1 MNTDRRQLRVVPNK
15 SVFIQFDHGSS
26 GKALNLSEGGVG
38 FESPAPVHQDGP
50 IRFWFS
56 LDLSD
61 QIEAVGELAWS
72 DAARKVGGMKFL
84 EIDPSARGQI
94 RNWISQNSKRDA
106 IAANNSEAIT
116 TPAFSK
122 ATELVPLERYRS
134 ATRQQFI
141 RGIFLGVLITSALAV
156 PAVKY
161 SGSRKQV
168 AAPPPAT
175 SGQAAP
181 ANSEPRGVV
190 SARVS
195 VSDASR
201 GFVAFPAGKT
211 RRSTQAGDS
220 PEDPLRSTLV
230 KHRLESIDKP
240 SVGTSPALS
249 VAPAVSRETMSAR
262 TMSARKSVASPQQL
276 WSAFQ
281 GGNVQAAVT
290 LADLYL
296 RGDGVPVN
304 CDQAR
309 VLLLAA
315 SKKGN
320 AQAIKKL
327 RELDG
332 TGCPAPAPSS

>member
-26 GKALNLSEGGVG
+26 GKALNLSEGGLG

-50 IRFWFS
+50 IRFWIS

-84 EIDPSARGQI
+84 ESDPSARGQI

-161 SGSRKQV
+161 SGNRKQV
-168 AAPPPAT
+168 AAQPPAT
-175 SGQAAP
+175 SGQTAP

-190 SARVS
+190 SARAS

-201 GFVAFPAGKT
+201 GFLAFPAGKT

-220 PEDPLRSTLV
+220 AENPLRSTLV
-230 KHRLESIDKP
+230 KHRLETIDKP
-240 SVGTSPALS
+240 SAGNSPTLSVVPALS
-249 VAPAVSRETMSAR
+249 RE

>member
-26 GKALNLSEGGVG
+26 GKALNLSEGGLG

-50 IRFWFS
+50 IRFWIS

-161 SGSRKQV
+161 SGNRKPV

-175 SGQAAP
+175 SGQTAP

-190 SARVS
+190 SARAS

-201 GFVAFPAGKT
+201 GFLAFPAGKT

-220 PEDPLRSTLV
+220 AENPLRSTLV
-230 KHRLESIDKP
+230 KHRLETIDKP
-240 SVGTSPALS
+240 SAGNSPTPSVVPALS
-249 VAPAVSRETMSAR
+249 RET
-262 TMSARKSVASPQQL
+262 TSARKSVASPQQL

>member
-1 MNTDRRQLRVVPNK
+1 
-15 SVFIQFDHGSS
+15 
-26 GKALNLSEGGVG
+26 
-38 FESPAPVHQDGP
+38 VHQDGP

-141 RGIFLGVLITSALAV
+141 RGVFLGVLITSALAV

-161 SGSRKQV
+161 SGNRKQV

-175 SGQAAP
+175 SGQTAP

-190 SARVS
+190 SARAS

-201 GFVAFPAGKT
+201 GFLAFPAGKT

-220 PEDPLRSTLV
+220 AENPLRSTLV

-240 SVGTSPALS
+240 SAGTSPTLS
-249 VAPAVSRETMSAR
+249 VAPAVARET
-262 TMSARKSVASPQQL
+262 TSARKSVASPQQL

-309 VLLLAA
+309 VLLVAA

>member
-26 GKALNLSEGGVG
+26 GKALNLSEGGLG

-50 IRFWFS
+50 IRFWIS

-161 SGSRKQV
+161 SGNRKQV
-168 AAPPPAT
+168 AAQPSAT
-175 SGQAAP
+175 SGQTAP

-190 SARVS
+190 SARAS

-201 GFVAFPAGKT
+201 GFLAFPAGKT

-220 PEDPLRSTLV
+220 AENPLRSTLV
-230 KHRLESIDKP
+230 KHRQETIDKP
-240 SVGTSPALS
+240 SAGNSPTLSVVPALS
-249 VAPAVSRETMSAR
+249 RET
-262 TMSARKSVASPQQL
+262 TSARKSVASPQQL

-309 VLLLAA
+309 VLLFAA

>member
-26 GKALNLSEGGVG
+26 GKALNLSEGGLG

-61 QIEAVGELAWS
+61 QIEAVGEVAWS
-72 DAARKVGGMKFL
+72 DAARKVGGMKCL

-141 RGIFLGVLITSALAV
+141 RGVFLGVLITSALAV

-161 SGSRKQV
+161 SGNRKQV

-175 SGQAAP
+175 SGQTAP

-190 SARVS
+190 SARAS

-201 GFVAFPAGKT
+201 GFLAFPAGKT

-220 PEDPLRSTLV
+220 AENPLRSTLV

-240 SVGTSPALS
+240 SAGTSPTLS
-249 VAPAVSRETMSAR
+249 VAPAVARETK
-262 TMSARKSVASPQQL
+262 SARKSVASPQQL

-309 VLLLAA
+309 VLLLVA

-320 AQAIKKL
+320 AQAVKEL
-327 RELDG
+327 RELDR
-332 TGCPAPAPSS
+332 TGCPTPAP

>member
-26 GKALNLSEGGVG
+26 GKALNLSEGGLG

-50 IRFWFS
+50 IRFWIS

-161 SGSRKQV
+161 SGNRKQV
-168 AAPPPAT
+168 AAQPPAT
-175 SGQAAP
+175 SGQTAP

-190 SARVS
+190 SARAS

-201 GFVAFPAGKT
+201 GFLAFPAGKT

-220 PEDPLRSTLV
+220 AENPLRSTLV
-230 KHRLESIDKP
+230 KHRLETIDKP
-240 SVGTSPALS
+240 SAGNSPTLSVVPALS
-249 VAPAVSRETMSAR
+249 RET
-262 TMSARKSVASPQQL
+262 TSARKSVASPQQL